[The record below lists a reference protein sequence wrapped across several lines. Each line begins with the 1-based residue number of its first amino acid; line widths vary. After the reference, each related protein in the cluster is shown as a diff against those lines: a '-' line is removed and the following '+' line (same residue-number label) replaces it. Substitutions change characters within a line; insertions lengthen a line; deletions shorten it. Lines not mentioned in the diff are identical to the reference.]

1 MKLLLIGDPHVT
13 PSNIPEAE
21 RMMDLVYKTA
31 SENDVGGI
39 VILGDMFHTH
49 LVVRLEVI
57 TFWKYWVEKLSK
69 KHKLFMISGNH
80 DQVSDNGR
88 EWQMSAL
95 STLDGCGGTIITN
108 EQFRWADVLFVPY
121 THDESK
127 LLRACEKHLDAT
139 TLFCHQT
146 FAGSQYENGF
156 YAPEGFDQDK
166 IPKNFKH
173 IVSGHIHKQQEIG
186 RVWYPGTPKWDS
198 VSDANE
204 DKGIWIWDTVD
215 NSKVFISAQ
224 KVCKPI
230 ISVEINEGEEIPELS
245 KDCTNLVV
253 LRGSSQWIAKKAKE
267 LKGLAKI
274 SAKPTDSILKRISE
288 NKLRTLDSYSDIFE
302 WTAGI
307 DKVKVLSLIGNVS

>member
-21 RMMDLVYKTA
+21 RMMDLAYKTA
-31 SENDVGGI
+31 NDSDIAGI
-39 VILGDMFHTH
+39 IILGDMFHTH

-57 TFWKYWVEKLSK
+57 TFWKYWVEKLSR
-69 KHKLFMISGNH
+69 KHNLIMISGNH

-95 STLDGCGGTIITN
+95 STLDGCGGKIVAN
-108 EQFRWADVLFVPY
+108 EPYRWADMLFVPY
-121 THDESK
+121 THNQDK
-127 LLRACEKHLDAT
+127 FLNACQKHLDAAVV
-139 TLFCHQT
+139 FCHQT
-146 FAGSQYENGF
+146 FSGSQYENGF

-166 IPKNFKH
+166 IPNNFKY
-173 IVSGHIHKQQEIG
+173 IISGHIHKQQSVG

-204 DKGIWIWDTVD
+204 RKGIWIWNSVD
-215 NSKVFISAQ
+215 NSKTFIDT
-224 KVCKPI
+224 KEVCKPI
-230 ISVEINEGEEIPELS
+230 ISIEINEGEDIPELYRGH
-245 KDCTNLVV
+245 TNLVV
-253 LRGSSQWIAKKAKE
+253 LKGSSQWIAKKAKE

-288 NKLRTLDSYSDIFE
+288 NKLRTLNSYSDIFD

-307 DKVKVLSLIGNVS
+307 DKDRVLSIIGKIQ